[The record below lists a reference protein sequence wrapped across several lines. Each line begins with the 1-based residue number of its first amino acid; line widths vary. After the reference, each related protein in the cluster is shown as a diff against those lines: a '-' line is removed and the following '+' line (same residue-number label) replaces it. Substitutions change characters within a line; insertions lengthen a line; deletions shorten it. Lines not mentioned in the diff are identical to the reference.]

1 MAGSEAISG
10 MNPTVRT
17 ADVAMS
23 SSKSKASDKLDF
35 GSIMSQSLAT
45 KANSKDSSIYTN
57 VADNASGKN
66 VNSVQKEKPK
76 ADYASDKVTDKKEIN
91 LDGQDKDKVKS
102 MLDDI
107 RQKIKETFG
116 LSDEEFEAAME
127 SLGFVMQDL
136 LKTGNL
142 TELVATVTESDG
154 ALSLLTDGVLSGQ
167 LKDVMNFINS
177 RVKQL
182 AEEMDMT
189 PQELTSYVLDTAQ
202 ADTFANAVQTA
213 EGDIS
218 KTPEKAA
225 DLPVKDEETVMNNA
239 GADNL
244 QRVSSLEKKITLQT
258 GQESQSQSSEMNQK
272 NTPESEHSDPIA
284 SIATNLTQSINESFG
299 ETMIQNT
306 QQVNAADI
314 VQQIIDSVRVV
325 STESLQSMEI
335 QLNPENLGKLHLT
348 VTSRD
353 GVMMAQFTAQ
363 DEAVKKAIESQISIL
378 KENLNNQGLKVESV
392 EVTVESHAF
401 EQNQNSDKSSGQNA
415 DAGSNRRRH
424 LNLDSLMGLNE
435 DELSQDEQR
444 VMDLFKS
451 EGSSVSY
458 TA

>member
-177 RVKQL
+177 RVTQL

-213 EGDIS
+213 EGDMS
-218 KTPEKAA
+218 KTPDKAA

-239 GADNL
+239 SADNL

-258 GQESQSQSSEMNQK
+258 GQESRNQSSDMNQN

-299 ETMIQNT
+299 ENVIQNT
-306 QQVNAADI
+306 QQVNATDI

-353 GVMMAQFTAQ
+353 GVMMAQLTAQ

-401 EQNQNSDKSSGQNA
+401 EQNQNSEQSSGQNA

>member
-23 SSKSKASDKLDF
+23 SSKSKASGKLDF

-91 LDGQDKDKVKS
+91 LDGQDQDKVKS

-177 RVKQL
+177 RVTQL

-218 KTPEKAA
+218 KTPDKAA

-239 GADNL
+239 SADNL

-258 GQESQSQSSEMNQK
+258 GQESRNQSSDMNQN

-299 ETMIQNT
+299 ENVIQNT
-306 QQVNAADI
+306 QQVNATDI

-353 GVMMAQFTAQ
+353 GVMMAQLTAQ

-401 EQNQNSDKSSGQNA
+401 EQNQNSEQSSGQNA